1 MAAASRYNMKTTWRK
16 DTVSFLATDHAGNTP
31 GAQIKRYHPLSFC
44 YRWAIIAVGGI
55 LFGYAFIRIL
65 FPDVTA
71 GHKWDGN
78 FLFGLPAIAAMLAV
92 VLALWGL
99 FYLIDHLAEKNF
111 LSTVLFSIEP
121 SWDYGVVLRSSLELA
136 RDGSLT
142 DTAYFSRYPF
152 QVYPLLYMTFFM
164 KLIHARTMAAACG
177 VSYVLNI
184 IHILVALYGAFFVGK
199 LLHGKRFGLKI
210 LLFCM
215 CSAPLFLYASICYT
229 DTLALP
235 FPVWTL
241 ALWLYARKMPA
252 LTKQQKWK
260 KTALYVGSGMMAGF
274 GLRIK
279 SIAAIGLIALMIF
292 LLFDRTEQ
300 ISERKEGKNTP
311 AFWQRPAAQKCM
323 TFLLLLLGFLMI
335 VVGSSLIAR
344 AAGYGDMHDDR
355 YTYPMTHWFMMGA
368 NRETTGGYYA
378 EDDLFTRSLPSY
390 EERQKQTAAR
400 FVERIR
406 MDGVSGYL
414 SFLMDKLEAM
424 LCTGN
429 YQVGGKLAQ
438 HPLISH
444 PMLEAPNSLLVRL
457 YMDYQQAFQAVVL
470 LSLLMGMI
478 FLARRRDGWAF
489 RLTVMMLIGV
499 VLFLLLWEGKA
510 RYLLF
515 LVPVINIAAVL
526 GFCSMQDWLTRQHW
540 GRKGKDSRSRSA
552 Q

>member
-1 MAAASRYNMKTTWRK
+1 
-16 DTVSFLATDHAGNTP
+16 
-31 GAQIKRYHPLSFC
+31 
-44 YRWAIIAVGGI
+44 
-55 LFGYAFIRIL
+55 
-65 FPDVTA
+65 
-71 GHKWDGN
+71 
-78 FLFGLPAIAAMLAV
+78 
-92 VLALWGL
+92 
-99 FYLIDHLAEKNF
+99 
-111 LSTVLFSIEP
+111 
-121 SWDYGVVLRSSLELA
+121 
-136 RDGSLT
+136 
-142 DTAYFSRYPF
+142 
-152 QVYPLLYMTFFM
+152 
-164 KLIHARTMAAACG
+164 
-177 VSYVLNI
+177 
-184 IHILVALYGAFFVGK
+184 
-199 LLHGKRFGLKI
+199 
-210 LLFCM
+210 
-215 CSAPLFLYASICYT
+215 
-229 DTLALP
+229 
-235 FPVWTL
+235 
-241 ALWLYARKMPA
+241 
-252 LTKQQKWK
+252 
-260 KTALYVGSGMMAGF
+260 
-274 GLRIK
+274 
-279 SIAAIGLIALMIF
+279 
-292 LLFDRTEQ
+292 
-300 ISERKEGKNTP
+300 
-311 AFWQRPAAQKCM
+311 
-323 TFLLLLLGFLMI
+323 MI

-406 MDGVSGYL
+406 MDGASGYL